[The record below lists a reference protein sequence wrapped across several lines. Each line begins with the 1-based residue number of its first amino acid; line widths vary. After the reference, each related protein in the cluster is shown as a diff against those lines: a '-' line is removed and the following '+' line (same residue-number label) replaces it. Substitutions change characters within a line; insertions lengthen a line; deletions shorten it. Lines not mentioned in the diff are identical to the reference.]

1 MSWREDLVAELEDGQ
16 HSIGHGVEHGRRV
29 YENAQAIADIE
40 GGDDDV
46 LFAASYLHDVARPL
60 VPSTDGNQHPILGA
74 QMAEEIL
81 DEIGF
86 PQEKV
91 DAVKHA
97 ILSHETYVDDPQ
109 GREPLSYL
117 EDRVLADADRID
129 ALGERCVRTLQYGG
143 STRPVYDPDNPD
155 REKLWTMGEKAVDSL
170 QVIEAYITRY
180 ENSTLLSTKGGTA
193 FAKDRVAYM
202 KGLVEGAKLVGE
214 KYFYE
219 EPEPDDVAPSAAEAY
234 A

>member
-1 MSWREDLVAELEDGQ
+1 MSWREDLIAELEDGQ
-16 HSIGHGVEHGRRV
+16 HSIGHGIEHGRRV
-29 YENAQAIADIE
+29 YENTQAIAETE

-46 LFAASYLHDVARPL
+46 LFAASYIHDVGRQYGRPRDDFHHP
-60 VPSTDGNQHPILGA
+60 VDGA
-74 QMAEEIL
+74 KVAEEIL

-97 ILSHETYVDDPQ
+97 ILAHETYIDNPQ
-109 GREPLSYL
+109 GRESQLYL
-117 EDRVLADADRID
+117 EDKILADADRID
-129 ALGERCVRTLQYGG
+129 ALGERSVRTLQYGG

-170 QVIEAYITRY
+170 QVIEAYIIRY
-180 ENSTLLSTKGGTA
+180 ENGTLLSTEGGTTL
-193 FAKDRVAYM
+193 AKDRVAYM

-219 EPEPDDVAPSAAEAY
+219 EPGPDDAAPTAAEAY